1 MQAFGVIA
9 GIMLLGLISLSGFQ
23 LVPESVVGD
32 GVTIDRAAVGTR
44 PNATTRK
51 PNTQVTTTQSVQKEA
66 RIDTL
71 GVHDVEQQTATLR
84 GSVTLG
90 ETAPDRIFFV
100 YGYESTAVARVLR
113 GGVSYGQLVAGLPA
127 SVSVKSVTRI
137 PNRSGEVSVR
147 VGGLAPDTNY
157 QVQMCIEVSGMTT
170 CAAPVPFTTVVGAR
184 IPGQVDTPT
193 IRLQSVQFQTADE
206 VTLGGT
212 VNFRDTNDGRVYV
225 LYGESR
231 QLVEQA
237 MQQDY
242 QAIRESDEQLQ
253 KARLAVQAR
262 GTVSVEK
269 TIGDLEPATNH
280 YYALCASYD
289 GLIDGVVCSRVQ
301 SFATHDDDFGET
313 PYVQTLAVTSL
324 GDQAILA
331 GEVSM
336 HPFRNGQVFF
346 VYGTDT
352 NRVARL
358 GGETSL
364 EHIRQSG
371 DRLQRLVVDTDL
383 DQSDTYIARIS
394 DLLPDT
400 SYAARLCVEYENQ
413 NDRYRDALFVACGEV
428 QTFTTS

>member
-1 MQAFGVIA
+1 LYFYNMQAFGVIA

-113 GGVSYGQLVAGLPA
+113 GGVPYSQLVAGLPA
-127 SVSVKSVTRI
+127 SVSIKSVTRI

-170 CAAPVPFTTVVGAR
+170 CAAPVSFTTVVGAR

-225 LYGESR
+225 LYGE
-231 QLVEQA
+231 
-237 MQQDY
+237 
-242 QAIRESDEQLQ
+242 
-253 KARLAVQAR
+253 
-262 GTVSVEK
+262 
-269 TIGDLEPATNH
+269 
-280 YYALCASYD
+280 
-289 GLIDGVVCSRVQ
+289 
-301 SFATHDDDFGET
+301 
-313 PYVQTLAVTSL
+313 
-324 GDQAILA
+324 
-331 GEVSM
+331 
-336 HPFRNGQVFF
+336 
-346 VYGTDT
+346 
-352 NRVARL
+352 
-358 GGETSL
+358 
-364 EHIRQSG
+364 
-371 DRLQRLVVDTDL
+371 
-383 DQSDTYIARIS
+383 
-394 DLLPDT
+394 
-400 SYAARLCVEYENQ
+400 
-413 NDRYRDALFVACGEV
+413 
-428 QTFTTS
+428 